1 MESNILAAFPLG
13 LPELI
18 ILAVIAF
25 FFFGPK
31 RLPEIGEA
39 FGKTIRSFKD
49 ATAEGD
55 KKALPEETN
64 K

>member
-1 MESNILAAFPLG
+1 MQPQILAAFPLG
-13 LPELI
+13 IQELVLLLI
-18 ILAVIAF
+18 VAV

-39 FGKTIRSFKD
+39 FGKTLRSFKD
-49 ATAEGD
+49 ASAD
-55 KKALPEETN
+55 KKALSEETP

>member
-1 MESNILAAFPLG
+1 MESNLLAAFPLG
-13 LPELI
+13 FQELL

-25 FFFGPK
+25 VFFGPK

-49 ATAEGD
+49 ATSEGE
-55 KKALPEETN
+55 KKALPEES
-64 K
+64 KP